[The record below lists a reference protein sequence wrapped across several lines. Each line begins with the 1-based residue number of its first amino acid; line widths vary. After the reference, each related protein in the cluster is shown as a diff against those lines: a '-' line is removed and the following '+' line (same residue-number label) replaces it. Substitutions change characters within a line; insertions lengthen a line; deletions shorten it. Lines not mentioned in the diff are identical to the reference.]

1 MDREEED
8 GLFNLWAKREF
19 YCPNRIIN
27 GKFLAVSNRAYVPL
41 EEYRIPREDV
51 LPMVILAYL
60 PVEDTPK
67 WVLKQSKEK
76 HT

>member
-19 YCPNRIIN
+19 YWPNRIIN
-27 GKFLAVSNRAYVPL
+27 GKFLAVNDRACVPL

-60 PVEDTPK
+60 SVKDTPK
-67 WVLKQSKEK
+67 WVLKQIEEK
-76 HT
+76 HA